1 MKEYYEEM
9 SAKLEKEAE
18 KIMKDICSDM
28 EEKEVRLER
37 LKKIKED
44 VSEILSFGEVPD
56 DIILEKVSASN

>member
-1 MKEYYEEM
+1 M

-44 VSEILSFGEVPD
+44 VCEILSFGEVPD

>member
-1 MKEYYEEM
+1 LKEYYEEM

>member
-1 MKEYYEEM
+1 M